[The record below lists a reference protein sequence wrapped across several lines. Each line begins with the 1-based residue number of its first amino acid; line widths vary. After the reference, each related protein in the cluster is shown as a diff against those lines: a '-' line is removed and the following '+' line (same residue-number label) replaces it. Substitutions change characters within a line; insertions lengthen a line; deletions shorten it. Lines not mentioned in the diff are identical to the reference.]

1 MTRLI
6 MALALGAV
14 GFALAGALAG
24 EGPVARLVS
33 ESAKEQAAAIEELV
47 AAGEKFVPE
56 IEAAY
61 AKLKDDQR
69 DLRERYKDV
78 VARIRTEQ
86 VKKWAVG
93 LSPAVEKKLDW
104 SALIRTLTWMPKPAT
119 PEDARRTLCLVS
131 RSAQEWPEAEAVKL
145 LKECLADKNL
155 AVREAAVSALD
166 REDWKAGP
174 AVELILAA
182 LKDESEKVRAAAGF
196 ILIGRGEQRG
206 LAAVLAG
213 ALSKDEAV
221 RDQCNQVIPQL
232 ILAEEGKP
240 QRPRFKHTP
249 EEVAALAKL
258 LALEDMNARGTV
270 MRVLGMIGDKAA
282 APALLEAL
290 AKETNAKNTRRT
302 CTSLG
307 MLRHKPAAAEL
318 VKIVEKGL
326 RGDKA
331 DYGWGVA
338 ASWAEIG
345 DPDSVPAMIAL
356 LGNDQRGKYAAAG
369 LSWAFGMEGGD
380 QDYTRGG
387 GPGDALVPAAD
398 GKFEKKSGEAVPKP
412 EELKKLWAAFWEKNK
427 GNYKWSEE
435 ASTLRPAPAK
445 KPEGK

>member
-1 MTRLI
+1 MTRWTV
-6 MALALGAV
+6 AVALGAL
-14 GFALAGALAG
+14 GLWLAPARAG
-24 EGPVARLVS
+24 EGPVARLGS

-47 AAGEKFVPE
+47 AAGDKYVPE

-69 DLRERYKDV
+69 DLRERHRDAI
-78 VARIRTEQ
+78 ARIRTEQ

-93 LSPAVEKKLDW
+93 LSPAIEKKLDW
-104 SALIRTLTWMPKPAT
+104 SAMVRNLTWMPKPAT
-119 PEDARRTLCLVS
+119 PEDARKAMCLVS
-131 RSAQEWPEAEAVKL
+131 RSAQDWPEAEAVKL
-145 LKECLADKNL
+145 LKECLADKSL

-166 REDWKAGP
+166 REEWKGP
-174 AVELILAA
+174 AVELIVAA

-196 ILIGRGEQRG
+196 ILVGRGDQRG
-206 LAAVLAG
+206 LAAVLTG

-221 RDQCNQVIPQL
+221 RDQCSQVISQL

-249 EEVAALAKL
+249 EEVAALTKL

-270 MRVLGMIGDKAA
+270 MRVLGMIGDKTA

-290 AKETNAKNTRRT
+290 AKETVPKNSRRI

-307 MLRHKPAAAEL
+307 MLRHKPAAAEM
-318 VKIVEKGL
+318 VKLVEKGL

-331 DYGWGVA
+331 DYGWGIA
-338 ASWAEIG
+338 ASWADIG

-356 LGNDQRGKYAAAG
+356 VGNDKRTKYAAAG

-398 GKFEKKSGEAVPKP
+398 GKFEKKSGDAVPKA
-412 EELKKLWAAFWEKNK
+412 EELKKLWEAFWEKNK
-427 GNYKWSEE
+427 DKYKWSDA

-445 KPEGK
+445 KEEGK